1 MNNPFDTALRG
12 ALEDLVDEA
21 KPVDLAGPAVR
32 RYQRLLWRRRALV
45 GLAGVAAVGALA
57 IPYAV
62 LPDDT
67 AAPIT
72 PGAVASSAPAQPTTQ
87 PASQPATPSAP
98 PTPGPTPAFSA
109 GPVDVGGGLVIVAA
123 PVHNGTLVLNRSKGS
138 YRTVQYGTVR
148 PAPSGDLAAV
158 VDGQS
163 VGILNV
169 GTGKVRWV
177 TGPKIVSATPDWS
190 PDGTQLVYAT
200 NGTEP
205 DSIQMAVAD
214 VAAATARKVGPNI
227 VCLEQCAPGWRSNGT
242 ELTQKLI
249 DDGTAVY
256 SVATGARVGDT
267 VPGAVPG
274 RRSWSPDGRFVVAAQ
289 GRQAAVIDL
298 STRQPVLTLQ
308 DDARTVYWTGAD
320 ELAVA
325 RPDGVVLLGLDG
337 AVRRITPLPADV
349 VPDEATSLV
358 LGRP

>member
-1 MNNPFDTALRG
+1 MNSPFDTALRG

-21 KPVDLAGPAVR
+21 KPVDFAGPAVR
-32 RYQRLLWRRRALV
+32 RYRRLLWRRRALV
-45 GLAGVAAVGALA
+45 GMAGVAAVGALA

-67 AAPIT
+67 AAPVT
-72 PGAVASSAPAQPTTQ
+72 PGAVASTAPAQPTTS
-87 PASQPATPSAP
+87 PAVASSGPPAPPAPVATPRFAD
-98 PTPGPTPAFSA
+98 

-123 PVHNGTLVLNRSKGS
+123 PVRNGTMVLNRSKGT

-158 VDGQS
+158 VDEQS

-177 TGPKIVSATPDWS
+177 TGPKIVSGAPDWS
-190 PDGTQLVYAT
+190 PDGTRLVYAT
-200 NGTEP
+200 TGTEP

-214 VAAATARKVGPNI
+214 AAAATASKVGPSI
-227 VCLEQCAPGWRSNGT
+227 VCLEQCAPGWRPGGT
-242 ELTQKLI
+242 ELTQKLMN
-249 DDGTAVY
+249 DGTAVY
-256 SVATGARVGDT
+256 SAATGARVGDT

-274 RRSWSPDGRFVVAAQ
+274 RHSWSQDGRFVVVAER
-289 GRQAAVIDL
+289 GQAVVIDL
-298 STRQPVLTLQ
+298 STRQPAYTLQ
-308 DDARTVYWTGAD
+308 DDARIVYWTGAA

-337 AVRRITPLPADV
+337 AVHRITPLPADV